1 MNLGHP
7 PDPYR
12 GVGLA
17 DVALEAG
24 GHAVVAGGGAA
35 FGLGPY
41 VVNGGG
47 VGSAVGAF
55 VVPGGKD

>member
-1 MNLGHP
+1 VNLGHP
-7 PDPYR
+7 PDPHR

-24 GHAVVAGGGAA
+24 GDAVVAGGGAA

-47 VGSAVGAF
+47 VGSAIGAL
-55 VVPGGKD
+55 VIPGGKD